1 MEGAASKLSKVV
13 IINILVLLIIVGG
26 GGAALYYYNQTVN
39 YVSSNN
45 AKIDGLP
52 VPIAATSSGQLTDWS
67 GDIGKSFRSG
77 ERVGTI
83 QSAAAGATR
92 VEITSPVDA
101 TIVQQSA
108 VPNSFVSAGTVLA
121 RGYDLNRLWVTANID
136 ETRINDV
143 KPGQAVDV
151 YVDAFPGTT
160 LTGHIDKIGLATAAT
175 FSLLP
180 ASNTTANYTKV
191 TQVIPVI
198 VALDGYKGLAIVPGM
213 NVSVRVHI

>member
-45 AKIDGLP
+45 AKVDGLP